1 MQICLRIQ
9 RQSSEG
15 APQFEPFFLEV
26 SPRITILD
34 CLNQIKWEQDG
45 SLAFRKNCR
54 NTICGSCAVRING
67 RADLA
72 CKQTLQDELDRM
84 ANVQSYLGSPSSNE
98 YPTIEISPLQNF
110 PVIKDLVVDME
121 QFWQNL
127 EQVDPYVSTA
137 GRTVPE
143 REFLQLPSERAT
155 LDQVGN
161 CILCGACYSE
171 CNAKT
176 VTPEFVGPHALA
188 KAYRILADNRSADG
202 AERLQ
207 KSAQDLSGVW
217 GCTRCF
223 NCNSSCPMDVAPLDQ
238 ITRIK
243 TMALVQPSNP
253 ELRAIRHRET
263 MIDLVAESGWID
275 ERQFGLRVL
284 GNRFRDLKG
293 LMSLVPLGLRM
304 LVRRKFP
311 MTFNASEGTRTVR
324 AIIHGLKMRKSGS
337 K

>member
-1 MQICLRIQ
+1 MQICFQIQ

-15 APQFEPFFLEV
+15 APQLERFFLDV
-26 SPRITILD
+26 NPRITILD

-72 CKQTLQDELDRM
+72 CKQTLQDELDRID
-84 ANVQSYLGSPSSNE
+84 NVRSSSGLPPSDQC
-98 YPTIEISPLQNF
+98 PTIEILPMQNF
-110 PVIKDLVVDME
+110 PVIKDLVVDMG

-143 REFLQLPSERAT
+143 REFLQSPAERAA
-155 LDQVGN
+155 LNQVGN

-176 VTPEFVGPHALA
+176 VIPEFVGPHALA
-188 KAYRILADNRSADG
+188 KSYRILADNRSADG
-202 AERLQ
+202 AERVQ

-223 NCNSSCPMDVAPLDQ
+223 NCNNVCPMDVAPLDQ
-238 ITRIK
+238 ITHIK
-243 TMALVQPSNP
+243 AMALVQPSQS
-253 ELRAIRHRET
+253 ESRTFRHREA

-284 GNRFRDLKG
+284 GNRFRDFKG
-293 LMSLVPLGLRM
+293 LMSLIPLGFRM
-304 LVRRKFP
+304 LLRRKFP
-311 MTFNASEGTRTVR
+311 MTFEASEGTQAIQ
-324 AIIHGLKMRKSGS
+324 AIIQALKVRK
-337 K
+337 